1 MLSPIV
7 VIESKGVMHMALVQ
21 PVMSQLR
28 LVLYD
33 GEDPSTGQ
41 ARFRNKNFNAV
52 KPEATAEELHSIA
65 VALASLQERPLQT
78 VERIDRAEI
87 HEA

>member
-1 MLSPIV
+1 
-7 VIESKGVMHMALVQ
+7 MAIVQ
-21 PVMSQLR
+21 PVTSQLR

-33 GEDPSTGQ
+33 GDNPSTGQ
-41 ARFRNKNFNAV
+41 PRFRNKNFNAV

-65 VALASLQERPLQT
+65 VALVSLQERPLQA
-78 VERIDRAEI
+78 VERIDRAEL